1 MKKTFKKAGVVVL
14 SMAMLLSMGAMAM
27 PASAQAL
34 PKDSKIVLSGAPG
47 KYCVY
52 QVAST
57 TKDANGTV
65 VYTINDGFS
74 NVLKFDSD
82 KYVKTVDGNKL
93 LKDMNGVGE
102 EDNSEIEKVA
112 ADLMKA
118 APITANKVVEIKNDE
133 TSVDIDLGGE
143 NGLGSGYYLILGTTS
158 GKTQPIL
165 IDVVPSEGAVVRNV
179 KAKSSEVPFIKAITK
194 IDNPHSKDDQI
205 GKDADGNEGGTGI
218 AAIDGTVEYTLTTV
232 FPNYDSDVKDID
244 PFTITD
250 IPEDSIEIDM
260 STIKVKVKKAEISA
274 AGNYT
279 LTTENIKESTL
290 SANYKEDNGDDFVTT
305 VTTNGKGFQIAF
317 EDAYV
322 LANGGSAVEVT
333 FDAKVTKDADLVGDD
348 KTIDDTND
356 NGATLSYSNNYYTGK
371 GSVKYGN
378 PKKPGVDEPSP
389 SEDETPDVP
398 EENPQKPKVLA
409 DDAKVLCTLVTV
421 DKYNTEDNKLPGAT
435 FALYE
440 GESATGEPI
449 ARLGVQDKDSID
461 YVSTFVFNG
470 LGAGKYT
477 LHEVTAPE
485 GYTKSGDV
493 TFEIKADANNTT
505 KVFDADSITFVNTT
519 NGNNIKVVDFPKQT
533 LPGTGG
539 IGTYLFMIGG
549 AAIIMLSGVLFVIY
563 MKKRKEEE
571 E

>member
-194 IDNPHSKDDQI
+194 MKL
-205 GKDADGNEGGTGI
+205 KM
-218 AAIDGTVEYTLTTV
+218 
-232 FPNYDSDVKDID
+232 K
-244 PFTITD
+244 
-250 IPEDSIEIDM
+250 
-260 STIKVKVKKAEISA
+260 IK
-274 AGNYT
+274 T
-279 LTTENIKESTL
+279 
-290 SANYKEDNGDDFVTT
+290 
-305 VTTNGKGFQIAF
+305 
-317 EDAYV
+317 
-322 LANGGSAVEVT
+322 
-333 FDAKVTKDADLVGDD
+333 
-348 KTIDDTND
+348 
-356 NGATLSYSNNYYTGK
+356 
-371 GSVKYGN
+371 
-378 PKKPGVDEPSP
+378 
-389 SEDETPDVP
+389 
-398 EENPQKPKVLA
+398 
-409 DDAKVLCTLVTV
+409 
-421 DKYNTEDNKLPGAT
+421 
-435 FALYE
+435 
-440 GESATGEPI
+440 
-449 ARLGVQDKDSID
+449 
-461 YVSTFVFNG
+461 
-470 LGAGKYT
+470 
-477 LHEVTAPE
+477 
-485 GYTKSGDV
+485 
-493 TFEIKADANNTT
+493 
-505 KVFDADSITFVNTT
+505 
-519 NGNNIKVVDFPKQT
+519 
-533 LPGTGG
+533 
-539 IGTYLFMIGG
+539 
-549 AAIIMLSGVLFVIY
+549 
-563 MKKRKEEE
+563 
-571 E
+571 